1 MKKQVQDEILALLD
15 NIIDSEIEGA
25 TGNLTVAQVADE
37 VLIQYG
43 LKKGLRGRFGMYVP
57 PLMEKLE
64 LAEVTHDPKGNKM
77 KAQARYEINVALF
90 GER

>member
-43 LKKGLRGRFGMYVP
+43 LKKGL
-57 PLMEKLE
+57 
-64 LAEVTHDPKGNKM
+64 
-77 KAQARYEINVALF
+77 I
-90 GER
+90 